1 MSNSKKSRDEDFVP
15 MTNMDTSQNVPGSIT
30 PEERSKIDL
39 AKVQHKDISEIEV
52 EKTTKPKAA
61 GKPASRELSFLD
73 PSEAREP
80 IRKDDTS
87 INVNDLPKPVR
98 KTRSQNTTP
107 AAEPTVGPSMPD
119 VEESIQKQETLK
131 KTPVKIP
138 EGFESAEE
146 VKSSEPVVEDPK
158 PEIHLDHT
166 HEPDLENE
174 FTDTDETNLSETS
187 QDPID
192 KELATGDPVNLPKD
206 ASAETET
213 KQNVLDKQALFGD
226 QKEETKLVDDKKT
239 ESTTETDAI
248 IANEVHEV
256 DAGEEKSES
265 ESDDEETDETDPA
278 NLPEGS
284 YVKGLTEEEELVKNL
299 EEIDKLQKTLP
310 IAASP
315 ADYNTAELVK
325 ILDYTTTHYRIIEGH
340 KRTALKKPL
349 KLDPSKI
356 TVVKNTDIPDFD
368 LQQLRV
374 EHAANDGGRK
384 VLVVCTQSG
393 YTVMCSPMNSR
404 ELASFG
410 RDDRSQVPNTFG
422 TNMAI
427 ANAIYS
433 KLSDFSCG
441 AMTFEQWLSA
451 TAYPDLQ
458 TLIFGIYKATYPYSN
473 NFNLQCTMCGENF
486 VVPIDNDTLVMI
498 PAGSLTQEMIREA
511 VNGKMD
517 PKELVKQSKRYQ
529 GIDIYFQDHTK
540 VFRVRTPSIM
550 EFYTRAYRGK
560 NEDKINAFQAD
571 MYYAGYVRSVGVLD
585 IDAYNE
591 SNGEVIKYYH
601 DQRVESID
609 KAIAE
614 LSIDDKQSFERRMMD
629 YINKYSVT
637 YQIPMVQC
645 PHCKRVMQQR
655 EINMRTLFFEVKS
668 QKGL

>member
-1 MSNSKKSRDEDFVP
+1 MSAKKREEDNFVP
-15 MTNMDTSQNVPGSIT
+15 MTNMDPSNNIPGTLT
-30 PEERSKIDL
+30 PKERSKIDL
-39 AKVQHKDISEIEV
+39 AKVQHKDITEDMVTPAS
-52 EKTTKPKAA
+52 KPA

-73 PSEAREP
+73 PTEVREP
-80 IRKDDTS
+80 IHKDSDD
-87 INVNDLPKPVR
+87 IKLDELPKPVK
-98 KTRSQNTTP
+98 KTRQSKP
-107 AAEPTVGPSMPD
+107 AEPKVEIPGPVMPEI
-119 VEESIQKQETLK
+119 EETIQKQETLK
-131 KTPVKIP
+131 KTPVKVP
-138 EGFESAEE
+138 EGFENAE
-146 VKSSEPVVEDPK
+146 VTTPVEEPK
-158 PEIHLDHT
+158 PELKFDHAD
-166 HEPDLENE
+166 EPALENE
-174 FTDTDETNLSETS
+174 FTDTEDSIEE
-187 QDPID
+187 PEI
-192 KELATGDPVNLPKD
+192 
-206 ASAETET
+206 
-213 KQNVLDKQALFGD
+213 
-226 QKEETKLVDDKKT
+226 KEEVHETAATPVKEDSVVVEKQPTKTIT
-239 ESTTETDAI
+239 ESDAI
-248 IANEVHEV
+248 TANEVHEV
-256 DAGEEKSES
+256 NAES
-265 ESDDEETDETDPA
+265 ETDEKDSDDEDDETVA
-278 NLPEGS
+278 ENLPEGS
-284 YVKGLTEEEELVKNL
+284 YVKGLTEEEELVQNL
-299 EEIDKLQKTLP
+299 EEIDKLQKKLP

-315 ADYNTAELVK
+315 AEYSTAELVK
-325 ILDYTTTHYRIIEGH
+325 IQDYSTTHYRIIEGH
-340 KRTALKKPL
+340 KRTALKKPI
-349 KLDPSKI
+349 KITDPSKI
-356 TVVKNTDIPDFD
+356 QVVKNTDIPDFD

-374 EHAANDGGRK
+374 EHAASDGGRK
-384 VLVVCTQSG
+384 VQVVCTQSG

-427 ANAIYS
+427 ASAVYS

-441 AMTFEQWLSA
+441 AMSFEQWLSA

-498 PAGSLTQEMIREA
+498 PAGSCTQDMIYQA
-511 VNGKMD
+511 IHGGKFD
-517 PKELVKQSKRYQ
+517 PKEMMSKSKRYQ

-560 NEDKINAFQAD
+560 NEEKINAFQAD
-571 MYYAGYVRSVGVLD
+571 MYYAGYVRSVGTLD

-591 SNGEVIKYYH
+591 SNGEVIKYFH
-601 DQRVESID
+601 DQRIEAID

-645 PHCKRVMQQR
+645 PHCKRIMTQR